1 MPIAKRPA
9 LVVHIIYAL
18 GTGGLE
24 NGLVNI
30 INRMPADRYRHVII
44 CLTHATDFANR
55 ITASDVRV
63 IELNKKA
70 GHDLGVYWRLQ
81 KLLWKLKP
89 DIVHT
94 RNLAALEMHALTLI
108 LPGVKRVHGEHGR
121 DMYDLHGQ
129 NKKYNRLR
137 KVMSYLVHR
146 YIAVSLDLESWL
158 LDTVQVPKEKVRQV
172 YNGVDLA
179 RFHRPSADAG
189 KDILPPQFAEKDCLI
204 IGTVGRVAAVKDQ
217 ISLINAFDIL
227 VKTAATNRSDK
238 LRLVIVGDGP
248 LYQTLK
254 ERVSALGLSSKVWL
268 PGDRKDIPDLL
279 RAMDIFVLP
288 SLGEGISNT
297 VLEAMATGLPIV
309 ATRVGG
315 NPELVDD
322 NSSGALVPV
331 GDVGKLAKVLQGLID
346 DPDTLSLMGA
356 AGLRKVRSQ
365 FDWDVTVANY
375 VAVYDELLQSF

>member
-1 MPIAKRPA
+1 MALVERPA

-30 INRMPADRYRHVII
+30 INRMPVERYRHVII

-55 ITASDVRV
+55 ITVPDVRV
-63 IELNKKA
+63 IELNKKE
-70 GHDLGVYWRLQ
+70 GHDLHAYWRLQ
-81 KLLWKLKP
+81 KTLWELKP

-94 RNLAALEMHALTLI
+94 RNLAALEMQVLTLV

-129 NKKYNRLR
+129 NKKYNHLR
-137 KVMSYLVHR
+137 KVMSFLVHR
-146 YIAVSLDLESWL
+146 YIAVSKDLEGWL
-158 LDTVQVPKEKVRQV
+158 LETVKVPKKKVRQL

-179 RFHRPSADAG
+179 RFHQSDENTGDDLFPT
-189 KDILPPQFAEKDCLI
+189 QFADKDSLI
-204 IGTVGRVAAVKDQ
+204 IGTVGRAAAVKDQ

-227 VKTAATNRSDK
+227 LKKEACWSDK

-254 ERVSALGLSSKVWL
+254 ERVSILGLDSKVWL
-268 PGDRKDIPDLL
+268 PGDRKDIPVLL
-279 RAMDIFVLP
+279 RKMDIFVLP

-297 VLEAMATGLPIV
+297 VLEAMATGLPVV

-322 NSSGALVPV
+322 YRTGALVPV
-331 GDVGKLAKVLQGLID
+331 GDVTKLAAVLQGMID
-346 DPDTLSLMGA
+346 NPEALSSMGA
-356 AGLRKVRSQ
+356 AGLEKVHSQ

-375 VAVYDELLQSF
+375 LTVYDELLQ

>member
-1 MPIAKRPA
+1 MAIGKRPA

-44 CLTHATDFANR
+44 CLTHATDFASR
-55 ITASDVRV
+55 IAAPDVSV
-63 IELNKKA
+63 IELNKKE

-94 RNLAALEMHALTLI
+94 RNLAALEMQVLTLI

-121 DMYDLHGQ
+121 DIYDLHGQ

-137 KVMSYLVHR
+137 KMMSCLIHR
-146 YIAVSLDLESWL
+146 YIAVSQDLEGWL
-158 LDTVQVPKEKVRQV
+158 LETVKVPKKKIRQL
-172 YNGVDLA
+172 YNGVDLT
-179 RFHRPSADAG
+179 RFHQSFGDTG
-189 KDILPPQFAEKDCLI
+189 KDILPPKFADEDCLI

-217 ISLINAFDIL
+217 VSLINAFNVL
-227 VKTAATNRSDK
+227 VKKEISKSDK

-254 ERVSALGLSSKVWL
+254 ERVSLLGLESKVWL
-268 PGDRKDIPDLL
+268 SGDRKDIPDLL
-279 RAMDIFVLP
+279 RTMNIFVLP

-322 NSSGALVPV
+322 NRTGCLVPV
-331 GDVGKLAKVLQGLID
+331 GDVDELAKVLQGLID
-346 DPDTLSLMGA
+346 APEELSAMGT
-356 AGLRKVRSQ
+356 AGLEKVNNQ
-365 FDWDVTVANY
+365 FDWDVTVTNY
-375 VAVYDELLQSF
+375 LAVYDELLQ

>member
-1 MPIAKRPA
+1 MALVKPPA

-30 INRMPADRYRHVII
+30 INRMPPEQYKHVII

-55 ITASDVRV
+55 ITAPDVCV
-63 IELNKKA
+63 IELNKKE
-70 GHDLGVYWRLQ
+70 GHDWHAYWRLQ
-81 KLLWKLKP
+81 KMLWGLKP

-94 RNLAALEMHALTLI
+94 RNLAALEMQVLTLA

-129 NKKYNRLR
+129 NKKYNHLR
-137 KVMSYLVHR
+137 RVMSFLVHR
-146 YIAVSLDLESWL
+146 YIAVSKDLESWL
-158 LDTVQVPKEKVRQV
+158 LETVKVPKKKVRQL

-179 RFHRPSADAG
+179 RFHQPSDSIE
-189 KDILPPQFAEKDCLI
+189 DDPFPSQFADKNSLI
-204 IGTVGRVAAVKDQ
+204 IGTVGRAAAVKDQ

-227 VKTAATNRSDK
+227 VKKNAGWSDK
-238 LRLVIVGDGP
+238 LRLIIVGDGP
-248 LYQTLK
+248 LFQTLK
-254 ERVSALGLSSKVWL
+254 ERVNELGLDSKVWL

-279 RAMDIFVLP
+279 RQMDIFVLP

-297 VLEAMATGLPIV
+297 VLEAMATGLPVV

-315 NPELVDD
+315 NPELIDD
-322 NSSGALVPV
+322 NRTGALVPV
-331 GDVGKLAKVLQGLID
+331 GDVCALAGALQGLID
-346 DPDTLSLMGA
+346 NPETLSTMGA
-356 AGLRKVRSQ
+356 AGLEKVHSQ

-375 VAVYDELLQSF
+375 LAVYDELLG

>member
-1 MPIAKRPA
+1 MKRPA

-30 INRMPADRYRHVII
+30 INRMPSERYKHVII

-63 IELNKKA
+63 IELNKKE
-70 GHDLGVYWRLQ
+70 GHDWHLYWRLQ
-81 KLLWKLKP
+81 KTLWKLKP

-94 RNLAALEMHALTLI
+94 RNLAALEMQVLTLA

-121 DMYDLHGQ
+121 DIYDLHGQ
-129 NKKYNRLR
+129 NKKYNYLR
-137 KVMSYLVHR
+137 RVMSFLVHR
-146 YIAVSLDLESWL
+146 YIAVSKDLESWL
-158 LDTVQVPKEKVRQV
+158 LETVRVPKKKVRQV

-179 RFHRPSADAG
+179 RFHQPSD
-189 KDILPPQFAEKDCLI
+189 DIEDNPFPSQFADKDSLI
-204 IGTVGRVAAVKDQ
+204 IGTVGRAAAVKDQ
-217 ISLINAFDIL
+217 ISLINAFDTL
-227 VKTAATNRSDK
+227 VNRDAGCSDK

-248 LYQTLK
+248 LFQTLK
-254 ERVSALGLSSKVWL
+254 ERVSALGLDSKVWL

-279 RAMDIFVLP
+279 RKMDIFVLP

-297 VLEAMATGLPIV
+297 VLEAMATGLPVV
-309 ATRVGG
+309 ATCVGG
-315 NPELVDD
+315 NPELIDD
-322 NSSGALVPV
+322 NRTGALVPV
-331 GDVGKLAKVLQGLID
+331 GDVSALAGVLQGMID
-346 DPDTLSLMGA
+346 NPETISSMGT
-356 AGLRKVRSQ
+356 AGLEKVHSR

-375 VAVYDELLQSF
+375 LAVYDELLE

>member
-1 MPIAKRPA
+1 MPAAKSPA
-9 LVVHIIYAL
+9 LVVHIIYSL

-30 INRMPADRYRHVII
+30 INRMPSDRYRHVII
-44 CLTHATDFANR
+44 CLTHATDFVKR
-55 ITASDVRV
+55 ITAPNVRV
-63 IELNKKA
+63 IELNKKE

-89 DIVHT
+89 AIVHT
-94 RNLAALEMHALTLI
+94 RNLAALEMQVLTLT

-121 DMYDLHGQ
+121 DIYDLHGKNQ
-129 NKKYNRLR
+129 KYNRLR
-137 KVMSYLVHR
+137 KVMSYLIHR
-146 YIAVSLDLESWL
+146 YIAVSQDLESWL
-158 LDTVQVPKEKVRQV
+158 LETVKIPRSKVSQL
-172 YNGVDLA
+172 YNGVDSA
-179 RFHRPSADAG
+179 RFYLPSNDTREEL
-189 KDILPPQFAEKDCLI
+189 LPPQFADKDSLI
-204 IGTVGRVAAVKDQ
+204 IGTIGRVAVVKDQ

-227 VKTAATNRSDK
+227 VKKATGKSEQ

-254 ERVSALGLSSKVWL
+254 ERVSSLGLDSKVWL
-268 PGDRKDIPDLL
+268 PGDRQDIPELL

-322 NSSGALVPV
+322 NRTGALVPV
-331 GDVGKLAKVLQGLID
+331 GDVAELAKVLQRLID
-346 DPDTLSLMGA
+346 DPKALSSMGA
-356 AGLRKVRSQ
+356 KGLEKVHSQ

-375 VAVYDELLQSF
+375 LAVYDELLK